1 MTVRSQVIPLAALA
15 TALAG
20 CPSDP
25 MPTPDAG
32 ARDDA
37 FTASGD
43 SGMPSD
49 AAQPV
54 DAFRVRPDAGPLT
67 VPATYEFESRFEAG
81 RSSVAYSGQTAR
93 HVALRDLTTFIR
105 SLTMLVDTGALV
117 PAEGD
122 IVAGVDLYFR
132 DASLRADE
140 PIRLATMPEP
150 ALQTRHGELSTTAQ
164 LFDKV
169 AGNDASTDYVPF
181 SVDAFR
187 GWSDASLAA
196 HGGSIETPSGFLVAV
211 YSTLDHRAYRRGEGD
226 MQLVPGTTTGERL
239 PIHVTEDGLDLSQ
252 FSEKLLLMA
261 MAYHQAV
268 DDYLDDEPDDADKGL
283 LSNNETQVMGQPYT
297 TLEHHWDEGY
307 GYFGAA
313 RDLAA
318 YTNEDLLDGSPW
330 RDTSGDGRIDFR
342 SEMNFAFVTY
352 LARRDATSAA
362 SARTSFRTE
371 VEEGFRTG
379 RAIITAAGGPLTPE
393 QLMQLRA
400 QRDRI
405 VRNWEAGMAATT
417 VHYINRVIRMMLA
430 MGTPDYN
437 FLTHASI
444 WSEVKVFALGLQFNR
459 FSPLLPRFDELHT
472 LIGDRPVLASAPES
486 ERTAYLV
493 RLRQARALL
502 AEVYGFDPANVGDEL
517 GANGW

>member
-1 MTVRSQVIPLAALA
+1 MTVRSHALPLAALA
-15 TALAG
+15 TTLAG

-25 MPTPDAG
+25 MPAPDGGAPDAFV
-32 ARDDA
+32 ATDD
-37 FTASGD
+37 TGT
-43 SGMPSD
+43 PVD
-49 AAQPV
+49 AAEPI

-93 HVALRDLTTFIR
+93 QVALRDLTTFIR
-105 SLTMLVDTGALV
+105 GLTMLVDTGALV

-140 PIRLATMPEP
+140 PIRLATTPEP
-150 ALQTRHGELSTTAQ
+150 ALQATHGELSTTAQ

-211 YSTLDHRAYRRGEGD
+211 YSTLDHRAFRRGEGD

-239 PIHVTEDGLDLSQ
+239 PIHVTEEGLDLSQ
-252 FSEKLLLMA
+252 FSEKTLLMA

-268 DDYLDDEPDDADKGL
+268 DDYLDDEAEDTDKGL
-283 LSNNETQVMGQPYT
+283 LADNEAQVMGQTYT
-297 TLEHHWDEGY
+297 NLEHQWDEGY

-313 RDLAA
+313 RDLSA

-330 RDTSGDGRIDFR
+330 RDTSVDGRIDFR
-342 SEMNFAFVTY
+342 SEINFAFVTY
-352 LARRDATSAA
+352 LARRDSTSAA
-362 SARTSFRTE
+362 TARTSFLAE
-371 VEEGFRTG
+371 VDEGFRTG
-379 RAIITAAGGPLTPE
+379 RAIITAAGGALTPE

-400 QRDRI
+400 QRDR
-405 VRNWEAGMAATT
+405 VVQNWDAGMAATT
-417 VHYINRVIRMMLA
+417 IHYINRVIRMMLA
-430 MGTPDYN
+430 MGTPEYN
-437 FLTHASI
+437 FLTHAAI
-444 WSEVKVFALGLQFNR
+444 WSEVKVFALGMQFHR
-459 FSPLLPRFDELHT
+459 ASPILARFDELHT
-472 LIGDRPVLASAPES
+472 LLGDRPVLASAPES
-486 ERTAYLV
+486 ERMAYLD
-493 RLRQARALL
+493 RLRQARALV
-502 AEVYGFDPANVGDEL
+502 AEAYGFDAANVGDEL